1 MDFLSPE
8 EFRVQETR
16 RLTQIADG
24 ALFIYP
30 TDTIYGIGCDATN
43 QIAVMK
49 IRELKQRPDNPFS
62 IIAPNKAWIPQH
74 CHLTPL
80 ATEWLAKLPG
90 PYTLILEKHR
100 DAVAPAVTA
109 KPTLGIRIPNHWI
122 AEIAEKL
129 GKPIV
134 TTSVNISGQES
145 LTDLQQLPQSFKTT
159 LAFAID
165 EGPLRGMP
173 SRVIDVS
180 SDEVR
185 VLR

>member
-1 MDFLSPE
+1 M
-8 EFRVQETR
+8 
-16 RLTQIADG
+16 
-24 ALFIYP
+24 
-30 TDTIYGIGCDATN
+30 
-43 QIAVMK
+43 
-49 IRELKQRPDNPFS
+49 
-62 IIAPNKAWIPQH
+62 
-74 CHLTPL
+74 
-80 ATEWLAKLPG
+80 
-90 PYTLILEKHR
+90 EKHR